1 MNKQLRRVMAV
12 GFVVLGIGITVTYG
26 QEQPEKEL
34 GWNLSAH
41 AYTFKEFT
49 FFEAMEKAQSAGL
62 KSMELFNGQAIGGG
76 MEGKVSYKM
85 SADARAALKSELEK
99 RGMEAHAIGV
109 VSGNTEEE
117 WKQLFEFAKAMGLD
131 VINSEPKPEFMPLVG
146 QLANEYQIKVGI
158 HNHPKPS
165 HYWDPEVVLAAVK
178 AAKSDY
184 VGACAD
190 IGHWV
195 RSGLDP
201 VACLKQYE
209 GHLVSMHFKD
219 LSEKSRDAHDVHW
232 ATGVCNV
239 PGVIYELKR
248 QGFKGNISAEYE
260 YNWEDN
266 AGDVKVSVA
275 NFRELLMGDSL
286 TGN

>member
-1 MNKQLRRVMAV
+1 MNKQFKRMMILGLVA
-12 GFVVLGIGITVTYG
+12 LGIGTTAAHA
-26 QEQPEKEL
+26 QQPEREL
-34 GWNLSAH
+34 GWSLSAH

-49 FFEAMEKAQSAGL
+49 LFEAVDKAKSAGL
-62 KSMELFNGQAIGGG
+62 TSLELFNGQTIGGG
-76 MEGKVSYKM
+76 LEGAVDYKM
-85 SADARAALKSELEK
+85 DAASRDALKNELEK
-99 RGMEAHAIGV
+99 RGMELRAIGV

-117 WKQLFEFAKAMGLD
+117 WKQLFEFAKAMGLE
-131 VINSEPKPEFMPLVG
+131 VINSEPKEEFMPLVG
-146 QLANEYQIKVGI
+146 QLANQYHIKVGI
-158 HNHPKPS
+158 HNHPNPS
-165 HYWDPEVVLAAVK
+165 HYWDPEVVLAAV
-178 AAKSDY
+178 AAANSEY

-209 GHLVSMHFKD
+209 GHLMSMHFKD
-219 LSEKSRDAHDVHW
+219 LNEQSADAHDVHW

-239 PGVIYELKR
+239 PGVIDELKR

-275 NFRELLMGDSL
+275 NFRNLL